1 MTLSQSDHRRGGFVT
16 RQLLDHSYFGSRAGS
31 RADYFTPGR
40 AGRRPDA
47 ACVQR
52 RQATKIFHARGS
64 VRSFAYA
71 FVATPRRGGSIR
83 HNIEMMTRAMLAC
96 ALVSVGSA
104 SFSSAPS
111 FNVPQVDFGELAG
124 LDSSAAT
131 LLLHSMVWAKNY
143 FLAGSE

>member
-1 MTLSQSDHRRGGFVT
+1 M
-16 RQLLDHSYFGSRAGS
+16 
-31 RADYFTPGR
+31 
-40 AGRRPDA
+40 GRRPDA
-47 ACVQR
+47 ACAQR
-52 RQATKIFHARGS
+52 RQTKICHAADS
-64 VRSFAYA
+64 VRSVFAGGPGL
-71 FVATPRRGGSIR
+71 PRLAPLGSDT
-83 HNIEMMTRAMLAC
+83 NIEMMTRAMLAC